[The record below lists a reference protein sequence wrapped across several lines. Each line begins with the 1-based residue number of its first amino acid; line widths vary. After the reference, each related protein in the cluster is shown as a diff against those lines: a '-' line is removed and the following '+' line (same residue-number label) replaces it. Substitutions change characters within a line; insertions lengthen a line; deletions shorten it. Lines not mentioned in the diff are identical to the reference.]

1 MITFKQYIT
10 EIGVNPF
17 AIPDKPAWTES
28 LSTMLFDL
36 PRAGIKD
43 IKIPISP
50 AIMRRIWPKPVRTK
64 VFHLTDFDGVKK
76 VIKMQGGKRSISAF
90 FNIEP
95 IVLET
100 GIKSEGGFIL
110 EMIADILIASQDDLA
125 SQPDKTGRR
134 WVSLS
139 SLMNKPTDADPG
151 LGGGAKLKGMES
163 DIYEMMINI
172 IMQYADDPKFMPDI
186 NKSWIALK
194 KEYKNE
200 GKILSKIIKDYI
212 DGMEKVMKR
221 YSKPLKSI
229 FTDYA
234 FNKELV
240 PDPDSGDL
248 ALWDEIVV
256 NNFKVKK
263 VHVSAEYSPDFES
276 DDDPLTNSDFGWN
289 VPFVLYDD
297 DGDMVDY
304 IARTRN

>member
-1 MITFKQYIT
+1 MKSFKGYIK
-10 EIGVNPF
+10 E
-17 AIPDKPAWTES
+17 AAPAWTDS
-28 LSTMLFDL
+28 LSNMIFDL
-36 PRAGIKD
+36 PRAGLVD
-43 IKIPISP
+43 VKIPLSP
-50 AIMRRIWPKPVRTK
+50 SIFKRIWPKSVRSR
-64 VFHLTDFDGVKK
+64 VFHLTNDVGLRALKK
-76 VIKMQGGKRSISAF
+76 MEGGKRSISAF
-90 FNIEP
+90 YNITTSE
-95 IVLET
+95 ISY
-100 GIKSEGGFIL
+100 GIQTEGGYVV
-110 EMIADILIASQDDLA
+110 EMDADVLAASPDDIG

-134 WVSLS
+134 WLVLDT
-139 SLMNKPTDADPG
+139 LTTTM
-151 LGGGAKLKGMES
+151 GGASKLRGMEK
-163 DIYEMMINI
+163 DIEEMMMDI

-200 GKILSKIIKDYI
+200 GKILSLIIKDYI

-263 VHVSAEYSPDFES
+263 VHVSAEFSPDFEG
-276 DDDPLTNSDFGWN
+276 DDPITNSDFGWN

-297 DGDMVDY
+297 DGDLADY
-304 IARTRN
+304 IRKTVKVGK

>member
-1 MITFKQYIT
+1 MKSFKGYLK
-10 EIGVNPF
+10 E
-17 AIPDKPAWTES
+17 APAWTES
-28 LSTMLFDL
+28 LSAMIFDL
-36 PRAGIKD
+36 PRAGLVD
-43 IKIPISP
+43 VKIPLSP
-50 AIMRRIWPKPVRTK
+50 SIFKRIWPKSVRSR
-64 VFHLTDFDGVKK
+64 VFHLTNDVGLRALKK
-76 VIKMQGGKRSISAF
+76 MEGGKRSISAF
-90 FNIEP
+90 YNITTSE
-95 IVLET
+95 ISY
-100 GIKSEGGFIL
+100 GIQTEGGYVV
-110 EMIADILIASQDDLA
+110 EMDADVLAAAPDDIGT
-125 SQPDKTGRR
+125 QPDKTGRR
-134 WVSLS
+134 WLVLDT
-139 SLMNKPTDADPG
+139 LTTTM
-151 LGGGAKLKGMES
+151 GGASKLRGMEK
-163 DIYEMMINI
+163 DIEEMMMDI

-212 DGMEKVMKR
+212 DGMEKVMKKH
-221 YSKPLKSI
+221 SKPLKSI

-263 VHVSAEYSPDFES
+263 VHVSAEFSPDFEG

-289 VPFVLYDD
+289 VPFELYHD
-297 DGDMVDY
+297 DGDMADY